1 MVSAATDNP
10 EVIIIGAGGAGL
22 MCAISAG
29 YRGRRVLLLDQ
40 AKRPGK
46 KVLMAGGG
54 RCNFTNLH
62 VSPAN
67 FLSNNPHFC
76 ISALKRY
83 HQQHFIDMVERH
95 GIDYHEKAHGQ
106 LFCDHSS
113 KDILNMLLTECEW
126 AGVELRMRTQIE
138 GIKQHADGDFHVRT
152 DQGDFRCQSLVI
164 ATGGLSIPNS
174 GATGFGLEV
183 AHQFGLKII
192 PTHAALVPFTLQ
204 PKELELFKPLAGVS
218 VPASIACNGM
228 RFRENL
234 LFTHRGLSGP
244 AVLQISNYWQPG
256 DRISINLFPDLDL
269 HAWLQNQRQ
278 QRPKAELRT
287 LLGEHLSKR
296 LAALLCELWHCD
308 KPINQFH
315 ENELQAV
322 AEKFSSWQVKPS
334 GTEGYRTAEVMQGGV
349 DTDELSSKTFEA
361 RKVPGLYFIG
371 EVVDVTGWL
380 GGYNLQWAWAS
391 GHCAGQF
398 V

>member
-1 MVSAATDNP
+1 MATATKDHP

-62 VSPAN
+62 VTPAN
-67 FLSNNPHFC
+67 FLSSNPHFC

-126 AGVELRMRTQIE
+126 AGVELRMRTQIR
-138 GIKQHADGDFHVRT
+138 GIEQCAESGFRVST
-152 DQGDFRCQSLVI
+152 DQGEFQCQSLVI

-204 PKELELFKPLAGVS
+204 PQQLELFKPLAGVS

-228 RFRENL
+228 QFRENL

-256 DRISINLFPDLDL
+256 DSISINLFPDLDL
-269 HAWLQNQRQ
+269 HEWLLSQRQ
-278 QRPKAELRT
+278 QRPKEELRT
-287 LLGEHLSKR
+287 LLTPEETTGDATLR
-296 LAALLCELWHCD
+296 ALALR
-308 KPINQFH
+308 
-315 ENELQAV
+315 QAHQ
-322 AEKFSSWQVKPS
+322 S
-334 GTEGYRTAEVMQGGV
+334 
-349 DTDELSSKTFEA
+349 
-361 RKVPGLYFIG
+361 VP
-371 EVVDVTGWL
+371 
-380 GGYNLQWAWAS
+380 
-391 GHCAGQF
+391 
-398 V
+398 